1 MITIT
6 QLINTCP
13 APVSTAEEVTNSL
26 TWFDLVYVFCNEET
40 DTTIPTR
47 FRVGNDSAKYADETR
62 LMTTE
67 YNELNNKLMHI
78 KCQLNA
84 ILNYLNG

>member
-13 APVSTAEEVTNSL
+13 APVSTAEGVTNSL
-26 TWFDLVYVFCNEET
+26 TWFDLVYVVCNEET
-40 DTTIPTR
+40 DTNIPTR

-62 LMTTE
+62 LLTTE
-67 YNELNNKLMHI
+67 YEELNNKLMHI

-84 ILNYLNG
+84 INNYLNG